1 MILRCIKFVLRP
13 FVHAWRRV
21 FIVSFRW
28 KKLFSYDRLRFKKY
42 SGSFNQANEMCA
54 LSRIIMA
61 YHVLEKGLTM
71 PNRRLGFGREAVLN
85 LIYLIEAFYLQ
96 FGKHEQVSHAAGCV
110 ATYLKLHQDEKF
122 DMASDPEFWERI
134 NTFVL
139 KQKSTPVE
147 MISIT
152 RDAFFALT
160 QADFEQ
166 FAKSRHTVRYF
177 EGEVD
182 KQKIEKAVTLAM
194 TAPSA
199 CNRQYIRIHCVSNHE
214 TRDAILALQNGNRGF
229 GNTADKLLVI
239 TADLQGLRWHEER
252 NDLYTNAGIMLMNL
266 SYALHYCQL
275 GSCILN
281 WSVSPENDQKAR
293 KILLLPNSETIVA
306 ILAIGELP
314 KTLQI
319 CPSPR
324 KSLSEVLIH
333 HE

>member
-1 MILRCIKFVLRP
+1 MILQCIKFILRP
-13 FVHAWRRV
+13 IVRMWRYFVVAPKQ
-21 FIVSFRW
+21 W
-28 KKLFSYDRLRFKKY
+28 KLLFNYDKRRFKKL
-42 SGSFNQANEMCA
+42 SGSFNQMNQMCA
-54 LSRIIMA
+54 LSQIIMA

-71 PNRRLGFGREAVLN
+71 PNRRLGFGHNAVLE
-85 LIYLIEAFYLQ
+85 LMSLIEKYELQ
-96 FGKHEQVSHAAGCV
+96 FGNHDQVRHAAGCV
-110 ATYLKLHQDEKF
+110 ATYLKLHQDEKY
-122 DMASDPEFWERI
+122 DMTSDPEFWERI

-139 KQKSTPVE
+139 KQKSNPVE
-147 MISIT
+147 MILTT

-306 ILAIGELP
+306 ILAVGELP